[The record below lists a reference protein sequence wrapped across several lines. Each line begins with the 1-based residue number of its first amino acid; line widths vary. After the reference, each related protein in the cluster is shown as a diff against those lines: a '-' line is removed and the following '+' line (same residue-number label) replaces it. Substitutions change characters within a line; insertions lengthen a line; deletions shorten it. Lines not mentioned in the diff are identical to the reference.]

1 MDDFDDEG
9 NAAELEFGK
18 EFSQEVQFLMNDEV
32 YILLHLLGNDT
43 RARAGVA
50 NESVPSHSFSSFSS
64 DEIIEHLLRLIS
76 IQVRLLQV
84 QILRF

>member
-50 NESVPSHSFSSFSS
+50 NESVPPLLLLFPS